1 MSNQILAEHPSQLSM
16 NATPI
21 QKLMMDLSEAEEE
34 CLSGGEKLETLNKLQ
49 EEFQAELNRSSSSD
63 LLFILIW

>member
-16 NATPI
+16 NATPL